1 MYCRKNKD
9 LIVKRNIKKSM
20 VSVLMLGLFIGLS
33 ACQTSVAKHETAMDH
48 IQQSLEQ
55 GMQQN
60 DAVAKRQRYSVPA
73 SIDAALVPKVSSRG
87 FVKAP
92 GQKRFDVNVKDVEAR
107 TFYMGLVKDTPY
119 SMIVSPEVKG
129 LITLS
134 LKNVTIDEVMQATRD
149 MYSHEYRRTR
159 YGYDVLANQI
169 ETRMFVVNYLDILRT
184 GRTQTQGNSG
194 QISEKL
200 STTNIGG
207 SSDDGT
213 QITSQETSAGSRV
226 TTFSQMDFWTSLKT
240 SLDSMIGDKDGHA
253 VIINATAGLVIIKA
267 YPRELRRVADYLR
280 QLQSRVGRQV
290 ILEARILEV
299 LLSDSYEAGIDWNAL
314 QKDLTQ
320 TGLDTTF
327 QNTAIDATF
336 NQIFKINVS
345 AGGKNGFNAV
355 IDLLSTQG
363 NVQVLSS
370 PRISTMN
377 NQKALIKVGQDEFFV
392 TGVSTTTSVSG
403 NTTVPTEDIELTP
416 FFSGINLDVTPQI
429 SSDDSVTLHIHPS
442 ISRVQDQTKI
452 LTLRDQEFS
461 LPLARSEIRETD
473 TIVHAKNRQV
483 IVLGG
488 LMQNRMVEDVAS
500 TPILGDIPFFGT
512 FFRHTRQVA
521 TKTEL
526 VILLRPILVESGT
539 WNKRLSDSSQRF
551 KKVSRGFKVGGKT
564 EIFGNEGERD
574 VSRTF

>member
-1 MYCRKNKD
+1 
-9 LIVKRNIKKSM
+9 VKRNIKKSM

-48 IQQSLEQ
+48 IQQSLKQ

-92 GQKRFDVNVKDVEAR
+92 GQKRFDINVKDVEAR
-107 TFYMGLVKDTPY
+107 TFYKGLVKDTPY

-207 SSDDGT
+207 SSDSGT

-240 SLDSMIGDKDGHA
+240 SLDSMIGDK
-253 VIINATAGLVIIKA
+253 
-267 YPRELRRVADYLR
+267 
-280 QLQSRVGRQV
+280 
-290 ILEARILEV
+290 
-299 LLSDSYEAGIDWNAL
+299 
-314 QKDLTQ
+314 
-320 TGLDTTF
+320 
-327 QNTAIDATF
+327 
-336 NQIFKINVS
+336 
-345 AGGKNGFNAV
+345 
-355 IDLLSTQG
+355 
-363 NVQVLSS
+363 
-370 PRISTMN
+370 
-377 NQKALIKVGQDEFFV
+377 KVPCN
-392 TGVSTTTSVSG
+392 S
-403 NTTVPTEDIELTP
+403 N
-416 FFSGINLDVTPQI
+416 
-429 SSDDSVTLHIHPS
+429 
-442 ISRVQDQTKI
+442 
-452 LTLRDQEFS
+452 
-461 LPLARSEIRETD
+461 
-473 TIVHAKNRQV
+473 
-483 IVLGG
+483 
-488 LMQNRMVEDVAS
+488 
-500 TPILGDIPFFGT
+500 
-512 FFRHTRQVA
+512 
-521 TKTEL
+521 
-526 VILLRPILVESGT
+526 
-539 WNKRLSDSSQRF
+539 
-551 KKVSRGFKVGGKT
+551 
-564 EIFGNEGERD
+564 
-574 VSRTF
+574 